1 MQMDSTIPERV
12 RPLRFNPPSP
22 YDCEGGG
29 GGLTE
34 GGETADVEAP
44 EERMR

>member
-1 MQMDSTIPERV
+1 MQKDSIVPERV
-12 RPLRFNPPSP
+12 RFNPSSP

-29 GGLTE
+29 RGLLG
-34 GGETADVEAP
+34 GGETADAEAL